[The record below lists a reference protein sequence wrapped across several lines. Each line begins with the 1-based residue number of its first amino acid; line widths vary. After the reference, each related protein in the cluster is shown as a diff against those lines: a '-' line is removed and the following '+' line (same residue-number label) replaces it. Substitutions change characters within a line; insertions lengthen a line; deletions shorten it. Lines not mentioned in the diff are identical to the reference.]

1 VADPAS
7 NPPNAPV
14 TLTGDITKDRL
25 EGLHAFQRISQ
36 AFAKGFDESE
46 PQAYGRLLTDL
57 MDYGALL
64 VSGGLMSAKEL
75 LDKIEDLQ
83 QHIKKG
89 GTSGKTVVDVLHEWM
104 NGAGPLEAS
113 EGEA

>member
-1 VADPAS
+1 MENS
-7 NPPNAPV
+7 SPNSAV
-14 TLTGDITKDRL
+14 DVTGDIAKDRL
-25 EGLHAFQRISQ
+25 AGLQAFQRISQ

-83 QHIKKG
+83 QHIRKS
-89 GTSGKTVVDVLHEWM
+89 GTSGRSVTEIFHEWL
-104 NGAGPLEAS
+104 NGES
-113 EGEA
+113 THTE

>member
-1 VADPAS
+1 VADLAT
-7 NPPNAPV
+7 NAPV
-14 TLTGDITKDRL
+14 AITGDITKDRIA
-25 EGLHAFQRISQ
+25 GLHAFQRISQ

-75 LDKIEDLQ
+75 LDKLEDLQ
-83 QHIKKG
+83 QHIRKQGSG
-89 GTSGKTVVDVLHEWM
+89 GRSVADEFHLWL
-104 NGAGPLEAS
+104 NSAS
-113 EGEA
+113 DGMEES

>member
-1 VADPAS
+1 MADCAA
-7 NPPNAPV
+7 NAPV
-14 TLTGDITKDRL
+14 AITGNITEDRL
-25 EGLHAFQRISQ
+25 AGLHAFQRISQ
-36 AFAKGFDESE
+36 QFAEGFNESE

-83 QHIKKG
+83 THIRKS
-89 GTSGKTVVDVLHEWM
+89 GTSGKSVADEFHSWL
-104 NGAGPLEAS
+104 NS
-113 EGEA
+113 EGD